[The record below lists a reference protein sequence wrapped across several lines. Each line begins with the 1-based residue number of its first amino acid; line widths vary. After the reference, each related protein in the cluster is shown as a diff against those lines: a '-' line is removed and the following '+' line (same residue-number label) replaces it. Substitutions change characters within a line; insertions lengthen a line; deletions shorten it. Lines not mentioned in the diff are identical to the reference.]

1 MKPTPCEYMM
11 WNGLPVIRKEIA
23 ESMINNFD
31 LNQKEAAKKL
41 GVTPAAVS
49 QYFSKKR
56 GKFKITDKDILEE
69 IKISAER
76 IILQENMIV
85 IPETCRICRLLL
97 SKGVFPFKCDSCS
110 VEIIKLYKQENQE
123 GISSWVDWKVPL
135 TKNEKMQLLEKVRQ
149 LEKEILNEINPVLQ
163 KR

>member
-1 MKPTPCEYMM
+1 
-11 WNGLPVIRKEIA
+11 VIRKEIA

-56 GKFKITDKDILEE
+56 GKFKITDKEILEE

-76 IILQENMIV
+76 IILQENMVV

-97 SKGVFPFKCDSCS
+97 KKIWLLYQKP
-110 VEIIKLYKQENQE
+110 VEY
-123 GISSWVDWKVPL
+123 VDFCYP
-135 TKNEKMQLLEKVRQ
+135 
-149 LEKEILNEINPVLQ
+149 KEYFRSNATPAQ
-163 KR
+163 